1 MVQLKCPECGKKFS
15 TPTAKCPHC
24 GSQINKEGKVIVI
37 SLVKN
42 LFDFPNLYRNPSI
55 EIRQKGFKHVADVKY
70 NEKFE
75 LAIDKECELIFKCN
89 YVNLPFATCEVKPGD
104 VVYLTYDKG
113 LNCLRTIKIHNKE
126 YNIPVVDKTNK
137 HKVNIKL
144 LLAIIGVFILLA
156 LYTTALQMLESYLLE
171 KYRQAKMQEA
181 PVLYESR
188 NLPSIE
194 TANLSQADEYDD
206 LREQRVIC
214 ARAEQRFL
222 DEVDLI
228 PVKASLPEYQGR
240 IKIKEVF
247 WDANKA
253 LRELNVEGD
262 KLERLLR
269 KYGFEEEARNH
280 ERDLENLNK
289 VYNKKQRKYINANE
303 F

>member
-15 TPTAKCPHC
+15 TPTTKCPHC

-89 YVNLPFATCEVKPGD
+89 FVSLPFSTCEVKPGD

-113 LNCLRTIKIHNKE
+113 LNCLRTIKYKF
-126 YNIPVVDKTNK
+126 PVVDKTNK

-144 LLAIIGVFILLA
+144 LLAILGVFILLA
-156 LYTTALQMLESYLLE
+156 VYTTTLQMLESYLLE
-171 KYRQAKMQEA
+171 KHRQAKMQET
-181 PVLYESR
+181 PTLYENK
-188 NLPSIE
+188 NLPSME
-194 TANLSQADEYDD
+194 TVNLSQADEYDD
-206 LREQRVIC
+206 LREQLEIC
-214 ARAEQRFL
+214 ARAKQRFL

-228 PVKASLPEYQGR
+228 PVKASLPEYQGIMGQTIFR
-240 IKIKEVF
+240 A
-247 WDANKA
+247 ANKA
-253 LRELNVEGD
+253 LDEFNEEGE
-262 KLERLLR
+262 KLERILR
-269 KYGFEEEARNH
+269 QHGFTDEAENH
-280 ERDLENLNK
+280 KQDRKNLNNVYYQERRK
-289 VYNKKQRKYINANE
+289 VEYGK
-303 F
+303 

>member
-15 TPTAKCPHC
+15 TPTTKCPHC

-37 SLVKN
+37 GLVKN

-113 LNCLRTIKIHNKE
+113 MNCLRTIKVHNKE
-126 YNIPVVDKTNK
+126 YKFPVVDKTNK

-144 LLAIIGVFILLA
+144 LLAIFGVFILLA
-156 LYTTALQMLESYLLE
+156 VYTTTLQMLESYLLE
-171 KYRQAKMQEA
+171 KHRQAKMQET
-181 PVLYESR
+181 PTLYENK
-188 NLPSIE
+188 NLPSME
-194 TANLSQADEYDD
+194 TVNLSQADEYDD
-206 LREQRVIC
+206 LREQLEIC
-214 ARAEQRFL
+214 ARAKQRFL

-228 PVKASLPEYQGR
+228 PVKASLPEYQGIMGQTIFR
-240 IKIKEVF
+240 A
-247 WDANKA
+247 ANKA
-253 LRELNVEGD
+253 LDEFNEEGE
-262 KLERLLR
+262 KLERILR
-269 KYGFEEEARNH
+269 QHGFTDEAENH
-280 ERDLENLNK
+280 KQDRKNLNNVYYQERRK
-289 VYNKKQRKYINANE
+289 VEYGK
-303 F
+303 

>member
-24 GSQINKEGKVIVI
+24 GSQINKDGKVIVI

-42 LFDFPNLYRNPSI
+42 LFDFPNFYRNPSI
-55 EIRQKGFKHVADVKY
+55 EIRQHGFKHVADVKY

-113 LNCLRTIKIHNKE
+113 MNCLRTIKVHNKE
-126 YNIPVVDKTNK
+126 YKFPVVDKTNK

-144 LLAIIGVFILLA
+144 LLAIFGVFILLA
-156 LYTTALQMLESYLLE
+156 VYTTTLQMLESYLLE
-171 KYRQAKMQEA
+171 KHRQAKMQET
-181 PVLYESR
+181 PTLYENK
-188 NLPSIE
+188 NLPSME
-194 TANLSQADEYDD
+194 TVNLSQADEYDD
-206 LREQRVIC
+206 LREQLEIC
-214 ARAEQRFL
+214 ARAKQRFL

-269 KYGFEEEARNH
+269 EYGFEEEARNH

-289 VYNKKQRKYINANE
+289 VYNKEQRKYINANE

>member
-15 TPTAKCPHC
+15 TPTTKCPHC

-89 YVNLPFATCEVKPGD
+89 FVSLPFSTCEVKPGD

-113 LNCLRTIKIHNKE
+113 LNCLRTIKVHHKE
-126 YNIPVVDKTNK
+126 YKFPVVDKTNK

-144 LLAIIGVFILLA
+144 LLAILGVFILLA
-156 LYTTALQMLESYLLE
+156 VYTTTLQMLESYLLE
-171 KYRQAKMQEA
+171 KHRQAKMQET
-181 PVLYESR
+181 PTLYENK
-188 NLPSIE
+188 NLPSME
-194 TANLSQADEYDD
+194 TVNLSQADEYDD
-206 LREQRVIC
+206 LREQLEIC
-214 ARAEQRFL
+214 ARAKQRFL

-228 PVKASLPEYQGR
+228 PVKASLPEYQGIMGQTIFR
-240 IKIKEVF
+240 A
-247 WDANKA
+247 ANKA
-253 LRELNVEGD
+253 LDEFNEEGE
-262 KLERLLR
+262 KLERILR
-269 KYGFEEEARNH
+269 QHGFTDEAENH
-280 ERDLENLNK
+280 KQDRKNLNNVYYQERRK
-289 VYNKKQRKYINANE
+289 VEYGK
-303 F
+303 

>member
-156 LYTTALQMLESYLLE
+156 LY
-171 KYRQAKMQEA
+171 RQAKMQEA

-214 ARAEQRFL
+214 AGAKQRFL

>member
-24 GSQINKEGKVIVI
+24 GSQINKDGKVMVI

-42 LFDFPNLYRNPSI
+42 LFDFPYLYRNPSI

-89 YVNLPFATCEVKPGD
+89 FMNLPFATCEVKPGD

-171 KYRQAKMQEA
+171 KHRQAKMQEA

-194 TANLSQADEYDD
+194 TETLSQADDYDD
-206 LREQRVIC
+206 IREQIAIC
-214 ARAEQRFL
+214 DNAKQRFL

-228 PVKASLPEYQGR
+228 PVKASLPEYQGIMGQTIFR
-240 IKIKEVF
+240 A
-247 WDANKA
+247 ANKA
-253 LRELNVEGD
+253 LDEFNKEGE

-269 KYGFEEEARNH
+269 QHGFTDEAEYLKQDR
-280 ERDLENLNK
+280 ENLNNVYYQERRK
-289 VYNKKQRKYINANE
+289 VEYGK
-303 F
+303 

>member
-15 TPTAKCPHC
+15 TPTTKCPHC

-37 SLVKN
+37 GLVKN

-113 LNCLRTIKIHNKE
+113 MNCLRTIKVHNKE
-126 YNIPVVDKTNK
+126 YKFPVVDKTNK

-144 LLAIIGVFILLA
+144 LLAIFGVFILLA
-156 LYTTALQMLESYLLE
+156 VYTTLQMLESYLLE
-171 KYRQAKMQEA
+171 KHRQAKMQET
-181 PVLYESR
+181 PTLYENK
-188 NLPSIE
+188 NLPSME
-194 TANLSQADEYDD
+194 TVNLSQADEYDD
-206 LREQRVIC
+206 LREQLEIC
-214 ARAEQRFL
+214 ARAKQRFL

-228 PVKASLPEYQGR
+228 PVKASLPEYQGIMGQTIFR
-240 IKIKEVF
+240 A
-247 WDANKA
+247 ANKA
-253 LRELNVEGD
+253 LDEFNEEGE
-262 KLERLLR
+262 KLERILR
-269 KYGFEEEARNH
+269 QHGFTDEAENH
-280 ERDLENLNK
+280 KQDRKNLNNVYYQERRK
-289 VYNKKQRKYINANE
+289 VEYGK
-303 F
+303 